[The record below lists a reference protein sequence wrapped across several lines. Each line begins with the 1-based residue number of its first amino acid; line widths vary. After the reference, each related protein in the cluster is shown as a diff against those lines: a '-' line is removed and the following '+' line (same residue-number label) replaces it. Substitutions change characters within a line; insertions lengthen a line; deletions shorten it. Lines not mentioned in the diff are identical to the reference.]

1 MINLF
6 LRCKPE
12 AQKRVKVFNRI
23 AVDPSKEYKNFL
35 KLQILEQY
43 QEKPIEGPI
52 SLQLYFAMPIPS
64 STSKKRKQAMLDGL
78 IPHTKKP
85 DLDNLCKGIF
95 DAMNKTII
103 KDDSQIFSLY
113 TYKFYSEN
121 PGIEIQINT
130 EGKKREKEVKISKE
144 N

>member
-23 AVDPSKEYKNFL
+23 AIDPSKEYKNFL

-43 QEKPIEGPI
+43 EGELLEKPL
-52 SLQLYFAMPIPS
+52 SVKLVFTMPIPK
-64 STSKKRKQAMLDGL
+64 STSKRKREKMLRGL

-85 DLDNLCKGIF
+85 DCDNLAKAVL

-103 KDDSQIFSLY
+103 KDDSLIYSLY
-113 TYKFYSEN
+113 VIKMYCHT
-121 PGIEIQINT
+121 PGIHIEIL
-130 EGKKREKEVKISKE
+130 EKDDE
-144 N
+144 

>member
-1 MINLF
+1 MISLS

-43 QEKPIEGPI
+43 QDKPIEDPI
-52 SLQLYFAMPIPS
+52 IVSLAFAMPIPS
-64 STSKKRKQAMLDGL
+64 STSKKRKQAMLDGS
-78 IPHTKKP
+78 IQHTKKP
-85 DLDNLCKGIF
+85 DLDNLAKAVL

-103 KDDSQIFSLY
+103 KDDSQIYSLNIQKY
-113 TYKFYSEN
+113 YDEN
-121 PGIEIQINT
+121 PGIGIIILR
-130 EGKKREKEVKISKE
+130 EGENEKENKSTKE
-144 N
+144 S